1 MHDGQIKVRQE
12 ASSSSLSSALSSI
25 TLLQLHHPCSHP
37 CIILTV
43 ITPLWR
49 EQAVGEGSAPEPGA
63 SSPHAPVPS
72 SGPHDEGDIRH
83 TSKRRRPSGG
93 AALEDRASITASS
106 PSAAQGDG
114 SPSGTGQKRARTTG
128 AATASFSNA
137 KNDAYKDR
145 FNNIATRRGGNI
157 AAMEVVPGQS
167 LCWRDSQR
175 RARGT
180 RGTPRRGCGPESG
193 WPGDCDMC

>member
-1 MHDGQIKVRQE
+1 MTHQSVQVRAGMRRQQRML
-12 ASSSSLSSALSSI
+12 AYLSRTARTRLA
-25 TLLQLHHPCSHP
+25 TTRVTFGAP
-37 CIILTV
+37 
-43 ITPLWR
+43 R
-49 EQAVGEGSAPEPGA
+49 EL
-63 SSPHAPVPS
+63 
-72 SGPHDEGDIRH
+72 

-114 SPSGTGQKRARTTG
+114 SPSGTGLKRARTTG
-128 AATASFSNA
+128 AATATFSDG

-180 RGTPRRGCGPESG
+180 RGPPRRGCGPESG
-193 WPGDCDMC
+193 WPGDYDMC